1 MTLIIDVYT
10 HVFTSKKIQL
20 VRFFFLPQLGLTESK
35 ERHHDGDDKRFVH
48 VV

>member
-1 MTLIIDVYT
+1 MTLIIDV
-10 HVFTSKKIQL
+10 FTSKKIKL
-20 VRFFFLPQLGLTESK
+20 VSIFFFLPQLGLTESK